1 MPAEMLPANSNVA
14 GGFHSQPH
22 PHTPG
27 GPWTMTEDV
36 SDIGTSNSPEG
47 GGVASAMQ
55 INHPDSRVEVV
66 PSYDPRTV
74 VCDACSR

>member
-1 MPAEMLPANSNVA
+1 MPAEMVPSSANVA
-14 GGFHSQPH
+14 GGFRSQPH
-22 PHTPG
+22 PHSPS

-55 INHPDSRVEVV
+55 INHPDPRCQCLG
-66 PSYDPRTV
+66 PSDPRTET
-74 VCDACSR
+74 R